1 MEDRYTTDQQQVL
14 ADMARGGPSHLQETS
29 ALVTP
34 GGGASACAVV
44 VKNRIDR
51 NVYLVRAVV
60 VNDAGAM
67 PAEVGESME
76 ATNLA
81 ESYLAQ
87 GTLASGA
94 YAILLRFGERNV
106 FYAVP

>member
-1 MEDRYTTDQQQVL
+1 MDNRYTTDQQQVL

-29 ALVTP
+29 ALVRP
-34 GGGASACAVV
+34 GGGVSACAVV
-44 VKNRIDR
+44 VKSRIDR
-51 NVYLVRAVV
+51 NVYLVRAVI
-60 VNDAGAM
+60 VNEAGTM
-67 PAEVGESME
+67 PLEVGELMK

-87 GTLASGA
+87 GTLASGV
-94 YAILLRFGERNV
+94 YAIMLRVGERNV

>member
-1 MEDRYTTDQQQVL
+1 MDNRYTTDQQQVL
-14 ADMARGGPSHLQETS
+14 ADMARGGPSHRQETS
-29 ALVTP
+29 ALVRP
-34 GGGASACAVV
+34 GGGVSACAVV
-44 VKNRIDR
+44 VKSRIDG

-60 VNDAGAM
+60 VNEAGTM
-67 PAEVGESME
+67 PLEVGELMK

-87 GTLASGA
+87 GTLASGT
-94 YAILLRFGERNV
+94 YAIQFRLGERNV